1 MGGFNVFVL
10 RLIVAVIV
18 ALIISRMFFKETPIS
33 KVAGLTF
40 ILLGFAYLFQYIKKR
55 DRGGDDGK

>member
-1 MGGFNVFVL
+1 MGSFYVFIL
-10 RLIVAVIV
+10 RLLVAVIV
-18 ALIISRMFFKETPIS
+18 ALIISRMFFGATPIS
-33 KVAGLTF
+33 KVVGLTL